1 MPLKTLP
8 PPSNIKCY
16 IWLINDNPAPSFLEK
31 GNQRTLPHFPITKS
45 TNLPVSLASST
56 DELSLQCP
64 YCSAYILISFI
75 SPQLVASEM
84 STITEYHCFSLLT
97 TSVLAHKPLHSQ
109 LLHTPTPPFLWH
121 APPTLIFLSY
131 SSVSPVP
138 LFKRSITLTHVW
150 GWGRERQHT
159 RQNVCGGQREPTG
172 VSSLLPH
179 EGPRDQLRFS
189 DLKASNSTYWAATV
203 AALFV
208 SL

>member
-121 APPTLIFLSY
+121 APPHSFSWASTTPFSLCLFLKDLLYYIY
-131 SSVSPVP
+131 SCMG
-138 LFKRSITLTHVW
+138 LGEGATTHTTECMWRSEV
-150 GWGRERQHT
+150 
-159 RQNVCGGQREPTG
+159 
-172 VSSLLPH
+172 
-179 EGPRDQLRFS
+179 
-189 DLKASNSTYWAATV
+189 TYR
-203 AALFV
+203 
-208 SL
+208 S